1 MSKSGFFDWKDDR
14 ENSIAILNPKVID
27 TARRIKMA
35 DLMIIELFE
44 DEEWEEIQFKELK
57 DGDRF
62 RMLDPDT
69 KDLFIGDNNKT
80 EFVAVL
86 EPYYNENEVLTVR
99 IEED

>member
-1 MSKSGFFDWKDDR
+1 M
-14 ENSIAILNPKVID
+14 
-27 TARRIKMA
+27 T

-44 DEEWEEIQFKELK
+44 NGNWKEILFKELK

-80 EFVAVL
+80 EFIATSD
-86 EPYYNENEVLTVR
+86 PYENEDGILTITIWAGDV
-99 IEED
+99 